1 MMKTIRIKNEQDI
14 QQIEHT
20 VLVLGYFDG
29 LHKGHQALFAEARKI
44 ASDKNLKIAVLT
56 FPESPKLTFVRYQ
69 PSLMLHL
76 TSLEDR
82 LQQLENLGVDY
93 LYLIDFTSQF
103 ARNTAK
109 QFVEKYISRL
119 KAKAVVAGFDYHFG
133 SDRYSAE
140 DLEKLFDGQVI
151 VVPSVNLNGSKIS
164 STRIRETI
172 LAGNVAESNQL
183 LGYSLSTCG
192 IVVHGNARGRTI
204 GYPTANLAPLD
215 RVILPADGVYVVDVE
230 HDGQIYRGMA
240 SVGKNVTFEGDELRF
255 EVNFLD
261 FSQDIYGDTIRIF
274 WLEKI
279 RDMVKFDNVA
289 ELVKQLQVDE
299 KIARY
304 WTPKNGDH

>member
-1 MMKTIRIKNEQDI
+1 MKTIRIKNEQNI

-44 ASDKNLKIAVLT
+44 AAAKDLKIAVLT
-56 FPESPKLTFVRYQ
+56 FPESPKLAFVRYQ

-76 TSLEDR
+76 TSPEER

-93 LYLIDFTSQF
+93 LYLVDFTSQF
-103 ARNTAK
+103 ARNTAE
-109 QFVEKYISRL
+109 QFFTKYISRL
-119 KAKAVVAGFDYHFG
+119 KAKTVIAGFDYHFG
-133 SDRYSAE
+133 SDRRSAE
-140 DLEKLFDGQVI
+140 DLEKLFEGQVI
-151 VVPSVNLNGSKIS
+151 IVPSVNFNGVKIS
-164 STRIRETI
+164 STRIRETV

-183 LGYSLSTCG
+183 LGYSLSTSG

-215 RVILPADGVYVVDVE
+215 RVVLPADGVYVVDVE
-230 HDGQIYRGMA
+230 HDGQMYRGMA

-255 EVNFLD
+255 EANIFD

-274 WLEKI
+274 WLDKI
-279 RDMVKFDNVA
+279 RDMVKFDNVD
-289 ELVKQLQVDE
+289 ELVKQLQVDKE
-299 KIARY
+299 IARY
-304 WTPKNGDH
+304 WSPKNENH

>member
-1 MMKTIRIKNEQDI
+1 MKTIRIKNEQDI

-44 ASDKNLKIAVLT
+44 AAAKDLKIAVLT
-56 FPESPKLTFVRYQ
+56 FPESPKLAFVRYQ

-76 TSLEDR
+76 TSPEER

-93 LYLIDFTSQF
+93 LYLVDFTSQF
-103 ARNTAK
+103 ARNTAE
-109 QFVEKYISRL
+109 QFFTKYISRL
-119 KAKAVVAGFDYHFG
+119 KAKTVIAGFDYHFG
-133 SDRYSAE
+133 SDRRSAE
-140 DLEKLFDGQVI
+140 DLEKLFEGQVI
-151 VVPSVNLNGSKIS
+151 IVPSVNFNGVKIS
-164 STRIRETI
+164 STRIRETV

-183 LGYSLSTCG
+183 LGYSLSTSG

-230 HDGQIYRGMA
+230 HDGQMYRGMA

-255 EVNFLD
+255 EANIFD

-274 WLEKI
+274 WLDKI
-279 RDMVKFDNVA
+279 RDMVKFDNVD
-289 ELVKQLQVDE
+289 ELVKQLQVDKE
-299 KIARY
+299 IARY
-304 WTPKNGDH
+304 WSPKNENH

>member
-1 MMKTIRIKNEQDI
+1 MKTIRIKNEKDI

-29 LHKGHQALFAEARKI
+29 LHKGHQALFAEARKM
-44 ASDKNLKIAVLT
+44 AAEKHLKIAVLT
-56 FPESPKLTFVRYQ
+56 FPESPKLAFVRYQ

-76 TSLEDR
+76 TSPEER

-103 ARNTAK
+103 ARNTAE
-109 QFVEKYISRL
+109 QFFEKYISHL
-119 KAKAVVAGFDYHFG
+119 KAKVVIAGFDYHFG
-133 SDRYSAE
+133 SDRRSAE
-140 DLEKLFDGQVI
+140 DLEKLFEGQVI
-151 VVPSVNLNGSKIS
+151 VVPSVNFNGAKIS
-164 STRIRETI
+164 STRIRETV

-183 LGYSLSTCG
+183 LGYSLSTRG

-230 HDGQIYRGMA
+230 HEGKVYRGMA

-255 EVNFLD
+255 EANIFE

-274 WLEKI
+274 WLDKI
-279 RDMVKFDNVA
+279 RDMVKFDNVDR
-289 ELVKQLQVDE
+289 LVKQLQADE
-299 KIARY
+299 EIARY
-304 WTPKNGDH
+304 WTPKNANH

>member
-1 MMKTIRIKNEQDI
+1 MKTIRIKNEKDI

-29 LHKGHQALFAEARKI
+29 LHKGHQALFAEARKM
-44 ASDKNLKIAVLT
+44 AAEKHLKIAVLT
-56 FPESPKLTFVRYQ
+56 FPESPKLAFVRYQ

-76 TSLEDR
+76 TSPEER
-82 LQQLENLGVDY
+82 LQQLENIGVDY
-93 LYLIDFTSQF
+93 LYLVDFTSQF
-103 ARNTAK
+103 ARNTAE
-109 QFVEKYISRL
+109 QFFTKYISRL
-119 KAKAVVAGFDYHFG
+119 KAKAVIAGFDYHFG
-133 SDRYSAE
+133 SDRRSAE
-140 DLEKLFDGQVI
+140 DLEKLFEGQVI
-151 VVPSVNLNGSKIS
+151 VVPSVNFNGAKIS
-164 STRIRETI
+164 STRIRETV

-183 LGYSLSTCG
+183 LGYSLSTRG

-255 EVNFLD
+255 EANIFD

-274 WLEKI
+274 WLDKI
-279 RDMVKFDNVA
+279 RDMVKFDNVD
-289 ELVKQLQVDE
+289 ELVKQLQADE
-299 KIARY
+299 EIARY
-304 WTPKNGDH
+304 WTPKNENH

>member
-1 MMKTIRIKNEQDI
+1 MKTIRIKNEQNI

-44 ASDKNLKIAVLT
+44 AAAKDLKIAVLT
-56 FPESPKLTFVRYQ
+56 FPESPKLAFVRYQ

-76 TSLEDR
+76 TSPEER
-82 LQQLENLGVDY
+82 LQQLDNLGVDY
-93 LYLIDFTSQF
+93 LYLVDFTSQF
-103 ARNTAK
+103 ARNTAE
-109 QFVEKYISRL
+109 QFFTKYISRL
-119 KAKAVVAGFDYHFG
+119 KAKTVIAGFDYHFG
-133 SDRYSAE
+133 SDRRSAE
-140 DLEKLFDGQVI
+140 DLEKLFEGQVI
-151 VVPSVNLNGSKIS
+151 IVPSVNFNGVKIS
-164 STRIRETI
+164 STRIRETV

-183 LGYSLSTCG
+183 LGYSLSTSG

-230 HDGQIYRGMA
+230 HDGQMYRGMA

-255 EVNFLD
+255 EANIFD

-274 WLEKI
+274 WLDKI
-279 RDMVKFDNVA
+279 RDMVKFDNVD
-289 ELVKQLQVDE
+289 ELVKQLQVDKE
-299 KIARY
+299 IARY
-304 WTPKNGDH
+304 WSPKNENH

>member
-1 MMKTIRIKNEQDI
+1 MKTIRIKNEQDI

-44 ASDKNLKIAVLT
+44 ASDKDLHIAVLT
-56 FPESPKLTFVRYQ
+56 FPESPKLAFVRYQ

>member
-1 MMKTIRIKNEQDI
+1 MKTIRIKNEKDI

-29 LHKGHQALFAEARKI
+29 LHKGHQALFAEARKM
-44 ASDKNLKIAVLT
+44 AAEKHLKIAVLT
-56 FPESPKLTFVRYQ
+56 FPESPKLAFVRYQ

-76 TSLEDR
+76 TSPEDR
-82 LQQLENLGVDY
+82 LQQMENLGVDY

-103 ARNTAK
+103 ARNTAE
-109 QFVEKYISRL
+109 QFFTKYISRL
-119 KAKAVVAGFDYHFG
+119 KAEAVIAGFDYHFG
-133 SDRYSAE
+133 SDRGNAE

-151 VVPSVNLNGSKIS
+151 VVPSVNFNGEKVS
-164 STRIRETI
+164 STRIRETV

-183 LGYSLSTCG
+183 LGYSLSTRG

-215 RVILPADGVYVVDVE
+215 RVILPADGVYVVDVG

-255 EVNFLD
+255 EANIFD
-261 FSQDIYGDTIRIF
+261 FSQDIYGDTICIF
-274 WLEKI
+274 WLDKI
-279 RDMVKFDNVA
+279 RDMVKFDNVD
-289 ELVKQLQVDE
+289 ELVKQLQADE
-299 KIARY
+299 EIARY
-304 WTPKNGDH
+304 WTPKNANH

>member
-1 MMKTIRIKNEQDI
+1 MKTIRIKNEQNI

-44 ASDKNLKIAVLT
+44 AAAKDLKIAVLT
-56 FPESPKLTFVRYQ
+56 FPESPKLAFVRYQ

-76 TSLEDR
+76 TSPEER

-93 LYLIDFTSQF
+93 LYLVDFTSQF
-103 ARNTAK
+103 ARNTAE
-109 QFVEKYISRL
+109 QFFTKYISRL
-119 KAKAVVAGFDYHFG
+119 KAKTVIAGFDYHFG
-133 SDRYSAE
+133 SDRRSAE
-140 DLEKLFDGQVI
+140 DLEKLFEGQVI
-151 VVPSVNLNGSKIS
+151 IVPSVNFNGVKIS
-164 STRIRETI
+164 STRIRETV

-183 LGYSLSTCG
+183 LGYSLSTSG

-230 HDGQIYRGMA
+230 HDGQMYRGMA

-255 EVNFLD
+255 EANIFE

-274 WLEKI
+274 WLDKI
-279 RDMVKFDNVA
+279 RDMVKFDNVD
-289 ELVKQLQVDE
+289 ELVKQLQVDKE
-299 KIARY
+299 IARY
-304 WTPKNGDH
+304 WSPKNENH

>member
-1 MMKTIRIKNEQDI
+1 MKTIRIKNEQDI

-44 ASDKNLKIAVLT
+44 AAAKDLKIAVLT
-56 FPESPKLTFVRYQ
+56 FPESPKLAFVRYQ

-133 SDRYSAE
+133 SDRRSAE

-279 RDMVKFDNVA
+279 RDMVKFDNVT

>member
-1 MMKTIRIKNEQDI
+1 MKTIRIKNEQNI

-44 ASDKNLKIAVLT
+44 AAAKDLKIAVLT
-56 FPESPKLTFVRYQ
+56 FPESPKLAFVRYQ

-76 TSLEDR
+76 TSPEER

-93 LYLIDFTSQF
+93 LYLVDFTSQF
-103 ARNTAK
+103 ARNTAE
-109 QFVEKYISRL
+109 QFFTKYISRL
-119 KAKAVVAGFDYHFG
+119 KAKAVIAGFDYHFG
-133 SDRYSAE
+133 SDRRSAE
-140 DLEKLFDGQVI
+140 DLEKLFEGQVI
-151 VVPSVNLNGSKIS
+151 IVPSVNFNGVKIS
-164 STRIRETI
+164 STRIRETV
-172 LAGNVAESNQL
+172 LAGNVTESNQL
-183 LGYSLSTCG
+183 LGYSLSTSG

-230 HDGQIYRGMA
+230 HDGQMYRGMA

-255 EVNFLD
+255 EANIFD

-274 WLEKI
+274 WLDKI
-279 RDMVKFDNVA
+279 RDMVKFDNVD
-289 ELVKQLQVDE
+289 ELVKQLQVDKE
-299 KIARY
+299 IARY
-304 WTPKNGDH
+304 WSPKNENH

>member
-1 MMKTIRIKNEQDI
+1 MKTIRIKNEKDI

-29 LHKGHQALFAEARKI
+29 LHKGHQALFAEARKM
-44 ASDKNLKIAVLT
+44 AAEKHLKIAVLT
-56 FPESPKLTFVRYQ
+56 FPESPKLALVRYQ

-76 TSLEDR
+76 TSPEDR
-82 LQQLENLGVDY
+82 LQQMENLGVDY

-103 ARNTAK
+103 ARNTAE
-109 QFVEKYISRL
+109 QFFTKYISRL
-119 KAKAVVAGFDYHFG
+119 KAEAVIAGFDYHFG
-133 SDRYSAE
+133 SDRGNAE

-151 VVPSVNLNGSKIS
+151 VVPSVNFNGAKIS
-164 STRIRETI
+164 STRIRETV

-183 LGYSLSTCG
+183 LSYSLSTRG

-215 RVILPADGVYVVDVE
+215 RVILPADGVYVVNIE

-255 EVNFLD
+255 EANIFD

-274 WLEKI
+274 WLDKI
-279 RDMVKFDNVA
+279 RDMVKFDNVD
-289 ELVKQLQVDE
+289 ELVKQLQADE
-299 KIARY
+299 EIARY
-304 WTPKNGDH
+304 WTPKNANH